1 MQNLK
6 SRIISSYFGQFLL
19 KNLLK
24 TVAESMRWATGLF
37 ILKIAREGFNLQLWS
52 VVDCFAVAFF
62 YWLLLSANLLTQTLF
77 ELKMVASGNK
87 LSNSLVNLDPR

>member
-24 TVAESMRWATGLF
+24 TVAESMRWATCLF
-37 ILKIAREGFNLQLWS
+37 FLKIASEGFNLQLWR

-62 YWLLLSANLLTQTLF
+62 YWILLSANLLTQTLF